1 MLFQKPKKKRSKK
14 KCYSSELVKK
24 EPVMCMLPPTQIFQ
38 VSLLCSPCGPGR
50 VDQSVPNP
58 GSGERSEVSVSA
70 GPRDIFMY
78 LLSPWTI

>member
-1 MLFQKPKKKRSKK
+1 MLFQKAKK

-24 EPVMCMLPPTQIFQ
+24 EPVMCMSPPTQTFQ

-58 GSGERSEVSVSA
+58 GCGELSDASVSA
-70 GPRDIFMY
+70 GPCDTFMC
-78 LLSPWTI
+78 LLSPWTV

>member
-1 MLFQKPKKKRSKK
+1 MLFQKAKK

-24 EPVMCMLPPTQIFQ
+24 EPVMCMLPPTQTFQ
-38 VSLLCSPCGPGR
+38 VSLLCSPCDPGR

-58 GSGERSEVSVSA
+58 GCGEQSEVSVSA
-70 GPRDIFMY
+70 GPCDIFIC